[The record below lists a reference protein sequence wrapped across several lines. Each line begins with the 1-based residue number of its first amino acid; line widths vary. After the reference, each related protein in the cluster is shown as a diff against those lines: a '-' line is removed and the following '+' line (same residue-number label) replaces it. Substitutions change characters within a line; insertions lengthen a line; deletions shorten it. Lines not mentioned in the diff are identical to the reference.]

1 MREHECTAEFRQPI
15 DPEADDPPAERA
27 GVRGHGRVLIVIA
40 AGGAAGALARYGL
53 SAAFPAAAGRAD
65 WATLGINAAGCAVIG
80 LLMAIVSALPSAH
93 PLIRPF
99 AVTGVLGGF
108 TTFSTAIVD
117 VQRSLDAGA
126 PGTALGYLFGTLA
139 LALAATAAGLAAG
152 GRLIRWIRPA
162 PPIGV
167 DVHGRLD
174 TRGHRDSI
182 GARRGDVGGRL
193 DTG

>member
-1 MREHECTAEFRQPI
+1 MREHENTAELRQPI
-15 DPEADDPPAERA
+15 DPEASDPAAERP
-27 GVRGHGRVLIVIA
+27 GRRGQARILAVIA

-53 SAAFPAAAGRAD
+53 SAAFPAVAGGAD

-80 LLMAIVSALPSAH
+80 VLMAILSGIRSAH

-126 PGTALGYLFGTLA
+126 PGTALAYLFGTLA
-139 LALAATAAGLAAG
+139 LALAASAAGLSAG
-152 GRLIRWIRPA
+152 GWLIRRVRPA
-162 PPIGV
+162 PPVQV
-167 DVHGRLD
+167 DVHGHLLD
-174 TRGHRDSI
+174 VQERP
-182 GARRGDVGGRL
+182 GAGGRR
-193 DTG
+193 DAG

>member
-1 MREHECTAEFRQPI
+1 
-15 DPEADDPPAERA
+15 
-27 GVRGHGRVLIVIA
+27 
-40 AGGAAGALARYGL
+40 
-53 SAAFPAAAGRAD
+53 
-65 WATLGINAAGCAVIG
+65 
-80 LLMAIVSALPSAH
+80 MAILSGIPSAH

-139 LALAATAAGLAAG
+139 LALAATAAGLTAG
-152 GRLIRWIRPA
+152 GWLIRRIRP
-162 PPIGV
+162 PQPIEV
-167 DVHGRLD
+167 D
-174 TRGHRDSI
+174 
-182 GARRGDVGGRL
+182 AYGRL

>member
-1 MREHECTAEFRQPI
+1 MREYENTAELRQPV
-15 DPEADDPPAERA
+15 DPEASDPGVERP
-27 GVRGHGRVLIVIA
+27 GRHGLARILAVIA

-53 SAAFPAAAGRAD
+53 SAAFPAAAGGAD
-65 WATLGINAAGCAVIG
+65 WATLGINAAGCVVIG
-80 LLMAIVSALPSAH
+80 VLIGVLSGIRSAH

-117 VQRSLDAGA
+117 VQRSLDGGA

-139 LALAATAAGLAAG
+139 LALAATAAGLIAG
-152 GRLIRWIRPA
+152 GWLIRRIRPA
-162 PPIGV
+162 RPIEV
-167 DVHGRLD
+167 D
-174 TRGHRDSI
+174 
-182 GARRGDVGGRL
+182 AYGRL

>member
-1 MREHECTAEFRQPI
+1 MCERADTAELRQPI
-15 DPEADDPPAERA
+15 DPEAGDPAAERP
-27 GVRGHGRVLIVIA
+27 GRRGQARILAVIA

-53 SAAFPAAAGRAD
+53 SAVFPAVAGGAD

-80 LLMAIVSALPSAH
+80 VLMAILSGIRSAH

-126 PGTALGYLFGTLA
+126 PGTALAYLFGTLA
-139 LALAATAAGLAAG
+139 LALAASAAGLSAG
-152 GRLIRWIRPA
+152 GWLIRRVRPA
-162 PPIGV
+162 PPVQV
-167 DVHGRLD
+167 DVHGHLLD
-174 TRGHRDSI
+174 ARERP
-182 GARRGDVGGRL
+182 GAGGRQ
-193 DTG
+193 DPG

>member
-1 MREHECTAEFRQPI
+1 MREYENTAELRLPI
-15 DPEADDPPAERA
+15 DPEASDPAAGRPGRHGPARILA
-27 GVRGHGRVLIVIA
+27 VIA

-53 SAAFPAAAGRAD
+53 SAAFPAAAGGAD

-80 LLMAIVSALPSAH
+80 VLMAILSGIRSAH

-126 PGTALGYLFGTLA
+126 PGTALAYLFGTLA
-139 LALAATAAGLAAG
+139 LAASAAGLSAG
-152 GRLIRWIRPA
+152 GWLIRRVRPA
-162 PPIGV
+162 PPVQV
-167 DVHGRLD
+167 DVHGQLLD
-174 TRGHRDSI
+174 VRERPGAGVRRDA
-182 GARRGDVGGRL
+182 G
-193 DTG
+193 

>member
-1 MREHECTAEFRQPI
+1 MYVREHESTFALRAAI
-15 DPEADDPPAERA
+15 DPEASDPAA
-27 GVRGHGRVLIVIA
+27 GRPDRRGQARVLIVIA
-40 AGGAAGALARYGL
+40 VGGAAGALARYGF
-53 SAAFPAAAGRAD
+53 SAAFPAAAGGAD
-65 WATLGINAAGCAVIG
+65 WATLGVNAAGCAVIG
-80 LLMAIVSALPSAH
+80 LLMAIVSGIPSAH

-139 LALAATAAGLAAG
+139 LALAATAAGLTAG
-152 GRLIRWIRPA
+152 DWLIRRIRP
-162 PPIGV
+162 PRPIEV
-167 DVHGRLD
+167 D
-174 TRGHRDSI
+174 
-182 GARRGDVGGRL
+182 AYGRL